1 MEDKSGIEPA
11 KKHQNRYLRH
21 IILFLVSLLTTT
33 IAGTE
38 LLTAGSF
45 FYGSSLEWTD
55 LTKGLPF
62 SLSFLGFLT
71 VHEFGHYFTA
81 VYHRV
86 KCSLPYYIPVYIPLP
101 ILNIGSFGAV
111 IRIRE
116 MPGSRRK
123 YFDIGVAGPLAG
135 FVVSL
140 GLLIYGFTHLPPL
153 EDFVLNIHPEYL
165 RDFGGIPSNADME
178 GKGTALAVGGSLLF
192 DFMQSVLPSDPSQV
206 PPAFEVMHYPY
217 IFVGYLTLF
226 FTALNLL
233 PIGQLDGGHVVYG
246 LFGKRIAGVVSK
258 VAVLCLLMLGGT
270 GMVTWGEFD
279 AAVYGSFREYLGEQS
294 LYLLLYAGFVFY
306 VVKRLDRNFTTGKV
320 LMVTGAILLL
330 QATANLVLGPV
341 EVNAIWLLYSMLAV
355 TMIGVGHPVAPDDSP
370 LNLPRKVLGWLAI
383 LIFILCFSPAPLILL

>member
-1 MEDKSGIEPA
+1 MEDKSGIEQA
-11 KKHQNRYLRH
+11 SRHQNRYLRH

-55 LTKGLPF
+55 LSKGLPF

-81 VYHRV
+81 VYHQV

-153 EDFVLNIHPEYL
+153 EEFVLNIHPEYL
-165 RDFGGIPSNADME
+165 RDFGGIPTNADME
-178 GKGTALAVGGSLLF
+178 GKGTALAIGGSLLF
-192 DFMQSVLPSDPSQV
+192 DFLQSVLPSDPSQV

-233 PIGQLDGGHVVYG
+233 PIGQLDGGHVIYG
-246 LFGKRIAGVVSK
+246 LFGKRTAGWISK
-258 VAVLCLLMLGGT
+258 FAVLCLLMLGGT
-270 GMVTWGEFD
+270 GMVRWDAFD
-279 AAVYGSFREYLGEQS
+279 AEVYGSFREYLGEQS
-294 LYLLLYAGFVFY
+294 LFLLLYAGFVFY
-306 VVKRLDRNFTTGKV
+306 VVKRLDRNFSTGMV
-320 LMVTGAILLL
+320 LMVTGGILLV
-330 QATANLVLGPV
+330 QALANLVLGPV

-355 TMIGVGHPVAPDDSP
+355 TMIGVGHPVAPDDTP
-370 LNLPRKVLGWLAI
+370 LNPVRKVLGWLAI
-383 LIFILCFSPAPLILL
+383 LIFILCFSPAPLILI

>member
-1 MEDKSGIEPA
+1 MEDKNGIEQA
-11 KKHQNRYLRH
+11 NGHQNRYLRH

-153 EDFVLNIHPEYL
+153 EEFVLNIHPEYL
-165 RDFGGIPSNADME
+165 RDFGGIPSIADME
-178 GKGTALAVGGSLLF
+178 GKGTALAIGGSLLF
-192 DFMQSVLPSDPSQV
+192 DFMQSVLPPDPSQV

-246 LFGKRIAGVVSK
+246 LFGKRTSGWVSRI
-258 VAVLCLLMLGGT
+258 AVLCLLMLGGT
-270 GMVTWGEFD
+270 GMVRWDDFD
-279 AAVYGSFREYLGEQS
+279 AEVYSSFRVYLGEQS
-294 LYLLLYAGFVFY
+294 LILLLYAGFVFY
-306 VVKRLDRNFTTGKV
+306 VVKRLGRNFSTGTV
-320 LMVTGAILLL
+320 LMVTGGILLV
-330 QATANLVLGPV
+330 QALANLVFGPID
-341 EVNAIWLLYSMLAV
+341 VNGIWLLYSMLAV
-355 TMIGVGHPVAPDDSP
+355 RMIGVDHPVAPDDTP
-370 LNLPRKVLGWLAI
+370 LDLKRKVLGWLAI
-383 LIFILCFSPAPLILL
+383 IIFILCFSPAPLVLL